1 MKITVELDLEE
12 LNRMVGL
19 AFDAEHAMVQ
29 HSWKTRHIAIGKL
42 AEVTDYLNDLAP
54 NSEVRY
60 MR

>member
-1 MKITVELDLEE
+1 VKITVELDLEE

-19 AFDAEHAMVQ
+19 AVDAEHAMVQ
-29 HSWKTRHIAIGKL
+29 HSWKTRHIAVRKL

-54 NSEVRY
+54 KSEVRY